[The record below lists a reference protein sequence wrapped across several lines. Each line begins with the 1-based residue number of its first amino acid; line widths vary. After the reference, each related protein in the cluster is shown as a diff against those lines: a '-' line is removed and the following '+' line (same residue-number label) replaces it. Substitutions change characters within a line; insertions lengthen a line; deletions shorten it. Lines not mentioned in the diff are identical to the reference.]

1 MENVNMGYLFAEIK
15 NMSQELDLY
24 RQVIISILLCVTLIK
39 YRIFYLF
46 IDLTEMERYY
56 YK

>member
-1 MENVNMGYLFAEIK
+1 MENVNMGYLFTEIK

-24 RQVIISILLCVTLIK
+24 RQVIISILLRVTLVK
-39 YRIFYLF
+39 YVIY
-46 IDLTEMERYY
+46 LTEMERYY